1 MSKRDHICEISGRKC
16 PTLDEHHV
24 IPREYGGINGPTVWI
39 DPAIHQAVHRYV
51 HKPHKL
57 NTFLANY
64 EDEGVRARIRM
75 LVTAIKEA
83 EATLDRAQPTTLQIT
98 LKPEEYKK
106 LTEMARRM
114 SLSEPEL
121 VKRLVKRFL
130 ED

>member
-1 MSKRDHICEISGRKC
+1 MSKSSHICEVSGRWV

-39 DPAIHQAVHRYV
+39 DPAIHQAVHRYA
-51 HKPHKL
+51 HNSKKL
-57 NTFLANY
+57 DTFLAGY
-64 EDEGVRARIRM
+64 ESAEVMARIRM

-83 EATLDRAQPTTLQIT
+83 EATLDRAQPTVLQIT

-106 LTEMARRM
+106 LTELAKRM
-114 SLSEPEL
+114 SVSEPEL